1 MPPAPSSKKRQI
13 NEILKCGKDPSYFM
27 NKYVKIQHPQ
37 RGTIPFK
44 TYSFQDSC
52 IQDFND
58 HRFNIILKSR
68 QLGLS
73 TLGAAYAVWLAI
85 FYKDK
90 NILVIA
96 TKLSVAMN
104 FIKKVKTAIRGL
116 PQWLILPEIIS
127 NNKQTVEFSNGS
139 SIKAVPTSDD
149 AGRSEALSLL
159 IVDEAAFV
167 RNFDELWTGLYPT
180 LSTGGRAIVLSTPN
194 GVGGQYYDL
203 YMKAVSKENEFNP
216 IKLMWDVHPE
226 RDDDWFDKETKNLSE
241 KQIAQELLCDFA
253 ASGETFLNAEDIE
266 YLRTCVVRPLEKW
279 GPEMGVWVWKYALSE
294 HPYIISADI
303 ARGDGKDY
311 STFHVIDTVESEIV
325 AEYKG
330 KIPPDQFAILLN
342 EAGMRYNKAVVC
354 PESNTYGYAV
364 LMKLQELRYPNIY
377 FQKERDKYAVM
388 YGDGNI
394 GKAGFSTQSANRA
407 KALTKLEEVVR
418 NKQVRI
424 YSSRLYEEMK
434 TFIWKGTKAQAMRDK
449 NDDLVMA
456 LAIGVW
462 LYDTSPSYN
471 KNSVDINQAM
481 LEAMAVNTNRASGV
495 LNPDLKTASQFNP
508 FKPSILTDV
517 DFQAQEEGSEKN
529 IIDHPLGDLTWLIK

>member
-1 MPPAPSSKKRQI
+1 MAPSNKQRQI
-13 NEILKCGKDPSYFM
+13 KEIVRCGKDPVYFM

-44 TYSFQDSC
+44 TYKFQDDC
-52 IQDFND
+52 VKEFINN
-58 HRFNIILKSR
+58 RFNIILKSR

-73 TLGAAYAVWLAI
+73 TLGAAYAVWMAL

-104 FIKKVKTAIRGL
+104 FIKKVKIALRSV
-116 PQWLILPEIIS
+116 PSWLILPELTS

-139 SIKAVPTSDD
+139 SIKAIPTSDD

-203 YMKAVSKENEFNP
+203 YMKAETNENEFNP
-216 IKLMWDVHPE
+216 IKLPWDVHPE
-226 RDDDWFDKETKNLSE
+226 RDDAWFEQETKNLTH
-241 KQIAQELLCDFA
+241 KQVAQELMCDFA
-253 ASGETFLNAEDIE
+253 ASGETFLNADDIE
-266 YLRTCVVRPLEKW
+266 SMRLGVRPPLERW
-279 GPEMGVWVWKYALSE
+279 GPEMNVWVWKYALSE
-294 HPYIISADI
+294 HSYIISADI
-303 ARGDGKDY
+303 ARGDAKDY
-311 STFHVIDTVESEIV
+311 STFHVIDAKESEIV

-342 EAGMRYNKAVVC
+342 EAGMRYNNALLC

-364 LMKLQELRYPNIY
+364 LVKLQELKYPNIY
-377 FQKERDKYAVM
+377 FAKEKDKFAAL
-388 YGDGNI
+388 YGGGTI
-394 GKAGFSTQSANRA
+394 SKAGFSTQGASRA
-407 KALTKLEEVVR
+407 KILTKLEEVIR
-418 NKQVRI
+418 NRQIRI

-434 TFIWKGTKAQAMRDK
+434 TFIWKGSRAQAMREK
-449 NDDLVMA
+449 NDDLVLA

-462 LYDTSPSYN
+462 LYDTSVTHN
-471 KNSVDINQAM
+471 KQSIDLNAAM
-481 LEAMAVNTNRASGV
+481 LAAMEVNQKSATDVLDPNNRS
-495 LNPDLKTASQFNP
+495 LPTTNP
-508 FKPSILTDV
+508 FIPVVISPSAMEENSDNEKKSSDIHNPL
-517 DFQAQEEGSEKN
+517 DFS
-529 IIDHPLGDLTWLIK
+529 WLMK